1 MSEADTW
8 RRKAD
13 HLLGEASKTSNMR
26 ERGRLIDEAMHFH
39 RLAMDATGHESGRLR
54 DSTDGAGREANG

>member
-1 MSEADTW
+1 MSEADSW

-13 HLLGEASKTSNMR
+13 RLLSEASQTSNMR

-39 RLAMDATGHESGRLR
+39 RLAMDATGHENGRLN
-54 DSTDGAGREANG
+54 DNSDDTGLEAKA